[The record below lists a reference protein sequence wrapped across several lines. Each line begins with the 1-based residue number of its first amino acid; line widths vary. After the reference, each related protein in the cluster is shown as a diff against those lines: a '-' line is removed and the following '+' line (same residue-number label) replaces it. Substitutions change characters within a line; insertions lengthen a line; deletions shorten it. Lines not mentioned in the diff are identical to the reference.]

1 MAIQQLHN
9 ESEVLLYL
17 IHFPDALPQLA
28 RHLQTLNAEET
39 SRMQRFYSEKLQQH
53 FALTRGSL
61 RHILGQH
68 LQCAPE
74 KINFDYTEHGK
85 PFLKNQPLQFNLAHS
100 SDYCVIALCLKDRI
114 GVDIERC
121 SHVHKPYYD
130 IAKRFFTR
138 AEYLALAH
146 CSIHEGEDL
155 FYHLWTQKEAFLKA
169 IAQGIAF
176 GLNHFEVS
184 TDKSQAFIKNIQ
196 DPHLAQQIWS
206 SQSFTQPS
214 GYRIVVT
221 KENQLTQIHWIK
233 GLQDHPV

>member
-1 MAIQQLHN
+1 MALRQFQNPGDVMLH
-9 ESEVLLYL
+9 L
-17 IHFPDALPQLA
+17 IRFADAMPQLSDCINS
-28 RHLQTLNAEET
+28 LNPEEKT
-39 SRMQRFYSEKLQQH
+39 RMQRFYSDKLQHQ

-61 RHILGQH
+61 RQILGQQ
-68 LQCAPE
+68 LGLPPE
-74 KINFDYTEHGK
+74 KINFEYTEHGK
-85 PFLKNQPLQFNLAHS
+85 PFLKNQALQFNLAHS
-100 SDYCVIALCLKDRI
+100 GDYCVIALCLHDRI

-169 IAQGIAF
+169 IGQGIAF
-176 GLNHFEVS
+176 GLDHFEVS
-184 TDKSQAFIKNIQ
+184 TDKSTAFVKNIKN
-196 DPHLAQQIWS
+196 PVLADKIWS
-206 SQSFTQPS
+206 SRCFIKPE

-221 KENQLTQIHWIK
+221 KENSMDQVHW
-233 GLQDHPV
+233 V